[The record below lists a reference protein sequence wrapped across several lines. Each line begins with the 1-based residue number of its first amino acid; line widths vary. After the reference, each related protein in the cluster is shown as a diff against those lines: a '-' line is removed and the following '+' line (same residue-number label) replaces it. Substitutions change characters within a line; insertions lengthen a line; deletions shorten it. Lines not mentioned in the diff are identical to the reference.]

1 MEPVLEIEADLLP
14 PEQIPKA
21 PFKFPKAWSKSTIS
35 EADYLFQFPK
45 KCLNELYN
53 LNIELQKNALPALI
67 TRPEMYELKNCR
79 AFMKKIKEVLDN
91 GFGFELLE
99 KLTVEDIST

>member
-35 EADYLFQFPK
+35 ETDYLFQFPK

-67 TRPEMYELKNCR
+67 TRPEMYELENCR
-79 AFMKKIKEVLDN
+79 AFMKKIKESL
-91 GFGFELLE
+91 
-99 KLTVEDIST
+99 VESGIPA